1 VDRSP
6 LQLTGRG
13 TLDAAG
19 QLTLTVNG
27 PPSLTRRELST
38 IVIQCAPATPR
49 PQCAVYR
56 GSIAPHRKMAMTR
69 LGDDDTFISDNDT
82 LESGEALL
90 IQWTGGPPG
99 AVAVATVNCAD
110 VLA

>member
-1 VDRSP
+1 
-6 LQLTGRG
+6 
-13 TLDAAG
+13 
-19 QLTLTVNG
+19 
-27 PPSLTRRELST
+27 
-38 IVIQCAPATPR
+38 
-49 PQCAVYR
+49 
-56 GSIAPHRKMAMTR
+56 MAMTR
-69 LGDDDTFISDNDT
+69 LGDDDTFISDDDT